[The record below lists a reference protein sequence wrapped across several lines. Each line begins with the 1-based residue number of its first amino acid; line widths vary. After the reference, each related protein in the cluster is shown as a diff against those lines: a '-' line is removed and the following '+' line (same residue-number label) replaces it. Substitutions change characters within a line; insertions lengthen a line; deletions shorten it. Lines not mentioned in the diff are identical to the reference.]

1 MAQLWLYST
10 SVLVLLVMSWPCSSA
25 LSSQHLCGTSLVEA
39 LNMVCGD
46 RGFFT
51 SNRRDIDSVLR
62 IMPPKTEEAATS
74 AGDINEIVGYAFK
87 KRLDMM
93 MKRDGI
99 VEQCCHQPCSML
111 VLDKYCN

>member
-1 MAQLWLYST
+1 MASLWLHSA
-10 SVLVLLVMSWPCSSA
+10 SVLVLLVMSWPCSRA
-25 LSSQHLCGTSLVEA
+25 HSSQHLCGTNLVEA

-51 SNRRDIDSVLR
+51 SSRRDIDSVLR
-62 IMPPKTEEAATS
+62 IMPPPKTDEATS
-74 AGDINEIVGYAFK
+74 TDDINEIVGYAFK
-87 KRLDMM
+87 KKMDMM

>member
-1 MAQLWLYST
+1 MAPLWLHSA
-10 SVLVLLVMSWPCSSA
+10 SVLVLLVMSWPCSRA
-25 LSSQHLCGTSLVEA
+25 LSSQHLCGPNLVDA

-51 SNRRDIDSVLR
+51 SSRRDIDSVLL
-62 IMPPKTEEAATS
+62 
-74 AGDINEIVGYAFK
+74 DFNEMVGYAFK
-87 KRLDMM
+87 KKMDMM

>member
-1 MAQLWLYST
+1 MAQLWFYST
-10 SVLVLLVMSWPCSSA
+10 SVLALLVMSWPCSRA
-25 LSSQHLCGTSLVEA
+25 MGSQHLCGPNLVEA

-51 SNRRDIDSVLR
+51 SSKRDIDSILR
-62 IMPPKTEEAATS
+62 IMPLKSEEATS
-74 AGDINEIVGYAFK
+74 TGDVNEIVGYAFK

>member
-1 MAQLWLYST
+1 MAPLWLHSA
-10 SVLVLLVMSWPCSSA
+10 SVLVLLIMSWPRSGA
-25 LSSQHLCGTSLVEA
+25 LSSQHLCGPNLVEA

-51 SNRRDIDSVLR
+51 SSRRDIDSVLR
-62 IMPPKTEEAATS
+62 FMPPKSDESTS
-74 AGDINEIVGYAFK
+74 AGAFNQMVAFALK
-87 KRLDMM
+87 KKMDAM

-99 VEQCCHQPCSML
+99 VEQCCHQPCGML